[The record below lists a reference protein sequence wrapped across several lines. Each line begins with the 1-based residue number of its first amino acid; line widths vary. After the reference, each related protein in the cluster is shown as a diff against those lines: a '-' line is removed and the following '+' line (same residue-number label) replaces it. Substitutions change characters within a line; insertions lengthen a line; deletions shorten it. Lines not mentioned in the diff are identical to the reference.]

1 MAEPTHRRI
10 HRKGYKR
17 QNNSAAS
24 KCEFETTKTFK
35 RILLQ
40 AIAIIVT
47 NIMNVQGLEYGV
59 GLLQL
64 LITLNM
70 RCQLDKGKLQ
80 SLITRII
87 QFQQDT
93 FGSTEP

>member
-10 HRKGYKR
+10 HPKGYER
-17 QNNSAAS
+17 QNNTAS

-40 AIAIIVT
+40 AIATIVT
-47 NIMNVQGLEYGV
+47 NIMNEQGVEYGV

-64 LITLNM
+64 LIMPNM
-70 RCQLDKGKLQ
+70 RRQLDKHKLQ
-80 SLITRII
+80 PLITSII

>member
-10 HRKGYKR
+10 HPKGYKR
-17 QNNSAAS
+17 QNNNSTS

-40 AIAIIVT
+40 AIAMIVT
-47 NIMNVQGLEYGV
+47 NIMNEQGVEYGV

-64 LITLNM
+64 LVTPNM
-70 RCQLDKGKLQ
+70 RCQLDKHKLQ
-80 SLITRII
+80 PLITSTI

-93 FGSTEP
+93 FGSKEP